1 MNVQEAVIVAGVRT
15 PIGRSHR
22 GTLKDVRP
30 DDLAALVIKE
40 VLNRAPGV
48 EPESVEDVVLGCAMP
63 EGEQGLNVARVAALL
78 AGLPS
83 SVPGYTLNR
92 FCSSGLQAISVAAE
106 RVMLGQADIVI
117 AGGVESM
124 SRVPMTGF
132 KFAPHPELVREGP
145 EVYMGM
151 GLTAEAVAERFEVS
165 REDQD
170 AYALESHRR
179 TAEAIDEGRFKDE
192 IVPVSVTRSHYDG
205 QKVVKETIKF
215 DTDEG
220 VRRDSTMEALGG
232 LRPAFKQGGTVTA
245 GNSSQTSDGAAAVL
259 VMSKAKADEL
269 GLKPMATYRSFAVG
283 GVDPDVMGI
292 GPVAA
297 VPKALKLAG
306 IGVDDVDVIELNEAF
321 ASQTLAVMRE
331 LGLDHAKTNVNGG
344 AIALG
349 HPLGATGARQTVG
362 IMYEAARRGARY
374 GLVTMCIG
382 GGMGAAGVFQFNGS

>member
-1 MNVQEAVIVAGVRT
+1 MQEAVIVAGVRT

-48 EPESVEDVVLGCAMP
+48 EPDMVEDVVFGCAMP
-63 EGEQGLNVARVAALL
+63 EGEQGLNIARVAALL

-83 SVPGYTLNR
+83 SVPAYTLNR
-92 FCSSGLQAISVAAE
+92 FCSSGLQAISAAAE
-106 RVMLGQADIVI
+106 RVMLGQAEIVI

-145 EVYMGM
+145 EIYMGM
-151 GLTAEAVAERFEVS
+151 GLTAEAVAERFDVS

-179 TAEAIDEGRFKDE
+179 TAAAIDEGRFKDE
-192 IVPVSVTRSHYDG
+192 IVPVPVTRAHFDG
-205 QKVVKETIKF
+205 KKVVKETITF

-220 VRRDSTMEALGG
+220 VRRDTTMEALAG
-232 LRPAFKQGGTVTA
+232 LRPAFKQGGVVTA

-259 VMSKAKADEL
+259 IMSKAKAEEL

-283 GVDPDVMGI
+283 GVDPDIMGI
-292 GPVAA
+292 GPVEAI
-297 VPKALKLAG
+297 PKALKLAG
-306 IGVDDVDVIELNEAF
+306 VDLEDVDLIELNEAF
-321 ASQTLAVMRE
+321 ASQTLAVMRK
-331 LGLDHAKTNVNGG
+331 LGLDHDKTNVNGG
-344 AIALG
+344 AIAMG

-362 IMYEAARRGARY
+362 IMYEAARRGAKY

-382 GGMGAAGVFQFNGS
+382 GGMGAAGVFEFNGGN

>member
-1 MNVQEAVIVAGVRT
+1 MQEAVIVAGVRT

-48 EPESVEDVVLGCAMP
+48 EPEMIEDVVLGCAMP
-63 EGEQGLNVARVAALL
+63 EGEQGLNIARVASML

-106 RVMLGQADIVI
+106 RVMLGQAEVVI

-132 KFAPHPELVREGP
+132 KFAPHPGLVREGP

-151 GLTAEAVAERFEVS
+151 GLTAEEVAKRFDVS

-192 IVPVSVTRSHYDG
+192 IVPV
-205 QKVVKETIKF
+205 
-215 DTDEG
+215 
-220 VRRDSTMEALGG
+220 
-232 LRPAFKQGGTVTA
+232 
-245 GNSSQTSDGAAAVL
+245 
-259 VMSKAKADEL
+259 
-269 GLKPMATYRSFAVG
+269 
-283 GVDPDVMGI
+283 
-292 GPVAA
+292 
-297 VPKALKLAG
+297 
-306 IGVDDVDVIELNEAF
+306 
-321 ASQTLAVMRE
+321 
-331 LGLDHAKTNVNGG
+331 
-344 AIALG
+344 
-349 HPLGATGARQTVG
+349 
-362 IMYEAARRGARY
+362 
-374 GLVTMCIG
+374 
-382 GGMGAAGVFQFNGS
+382 